1 MVKATGS
8 KELTRWKEK
17 LCYVIFINNIGLKN
31 SLLKFGGANVDWQ
44 DEDWD
49 ERNEKKMAEKI
60 VNLL

>member
-8 KELTRWKEK
+8 KELTRWKEQ
-17 LCYVIFINNIGLKN
+17 LCYVIFINNTGLKN
-31 SLLKFGGANVDWQ
+31 SLLKFGGANVAWQ

>member
-1 MVKATGS
+1 MVKATGN
-8 KELTRWKEK
+8 KLLTRWKEQ
-17 LCYVIFINNIGLKN
+17 LCYVIFVSDLGLKN

-60 VNLL
+60 VHLL